1 MKKILVKEAG
11 KWALRGYIIWSIC
24 ADLSLL
30 GGLLY
35 LMLKYG

>member
-1 MKKILVKEAG
+1 MKKPIVKEAG
-11 KWALRGYIIWSIC
+11 KWVLRGYIIWSIC